1 MQTGVGPTTLSRKP
15 VPRGIARTGP
25 ALLSYGFRP
34 FFLLAALYA
43 FVAMATWIG
52 ALSMGWS
59 IGGEA
64 GMLAW
69 HAHEMLFGYA
79 SAVLAGFM
87 LTAIPNWTGRLPV
100 SGRPLLAL
108 VLLWL
113 AGRLVMAFPNIIGET
128 LSLLVDASFLPLLA
142 LIAGIEISAGRN
154 WKNLKILAGLAAL
167 SLANFW
173 FAVMMALTGSA
184 SDAPRPA
191 VSAYIMLIAL
201 VGGRIIPSFTRN
213 WLVKRGGVLLP
224 SPFDR
229 FDIVAMSVLLFA
241 LITWVAEPSGIV
253 TAGLAIVAGSLNAV
267 RLWRWRGWQT
277 LEEPLLVA
285 LHLAYGF
292 IPLGMF
298 GIALAAID
306 WIAAPSALH
315 ILVVGAIGNMT
326 FTVMARAS
334 LGHTGRPMT
343 ASPALSIALL
353 CLLLSAIVRPLAE
366 LFPSHYHLLL
376 EISGGSWLLAFGLFL
391 AVFAPI
397 LLRPRVRAASESRQ
411 AS

>member
-1 MQTGVGPTTLSRKP
+1 MQPGVGPTTLTRKP
-15 VPRGIARTGP
+15 VPRGIATTGP

-59 IGGEA
+59 IGGET

-113 AGRLVMAFPNIIGET
+113 AGRLVMAFPDILGQT

-142 LIAGIEISAGRN
+142 LIAGIEIASGRN
-154 WKNLKILAGLAAL
+154 WRNLKILAGLAAL
-167 SLANFW
+167 SLANVW

-184 SDAPRPA
+184 SDASRPA

-213 WLVKRGGVLLP
+213 WLVKRGSGSVSLP
-224 SPFDR
+224 APFDR
-229 FDIVAMSVLLFA
+229 FDIAAMSVLLFA
-241 LITWVAEPSGIV
+241 LITWVAEPTGIV
-253 TAGLAIVAGSLNAV
+253 TAGLAITAGSLNAV

-277 LEEPLLVA
+277 LEEPLLLA

-292 IPLGMF
+292 IPLGLF
-298 GIALAAID
+298 GIALAAMD

-343 ASPALSIALL
+343 ASPGLSIALL
-353 CLLLSAIVRPLAE
+353 SLLLSAIVRPLAE
-366 LFPSHYHLLL
+366 IFPSHYHLLL
-376 EISGGSWLLAFGLFL
+376 EISGGSWLLAFGLFV

-397 LLRPRVRAASESRQ
+397 LLRPRVRAQSI
-411 AS
+411 